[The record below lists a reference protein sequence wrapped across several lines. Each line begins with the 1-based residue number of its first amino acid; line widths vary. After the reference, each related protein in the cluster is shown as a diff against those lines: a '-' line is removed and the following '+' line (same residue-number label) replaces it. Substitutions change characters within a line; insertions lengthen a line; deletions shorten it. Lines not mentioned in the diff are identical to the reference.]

1 MSEANGGV
9 GFRGVAWVLSPLS
22 SDVIKALKCPE
33 KNSDVR
39 MAQI

>member
-1 MSEANGGV
+1 MV
-9 GFRGVAWVLSPLS
+9 GLASGGVAWVLSPLS